1 MRSRDFA
8 VLVCNRT
15 EAVGACLFCEEY
27 ERVRQPHDPGLAR
40 RHAADCPVAEYLR
53 TEHARRGDKTQ
64 SERARTKTGTKTG
77 TDE

>member
-8 VLVCNRT
+8 VHVLNRVEATGVCP
-15 EAVGACLFCEEY
+15 FCDDY
-27 ERVRQPHDPGLAR
+27 ERMPWEGHDPG
-40 RHAADCPVAEYLR
+40 CPVAEYLR